1 MVGLL
6 QSFIGVRSKRLTGL
20 CFSHDTF
27 KSIMNLED
35 KDAHDESQQLSSMRP
50 WQTPAARRLQRSR
63 EDLGL
68 QRHDLLVAMRVVNS
82 IEREMLQ
89 AEWENWLLEENIKC
103 KHMGAML
110 SRNIS
115 DLLVEKSNDGQH
127 EPNGESRRLEEVRA
141 WQQQYCESCNKALK
155 TVSIGA

>member
-6 QSFIGVRSKRLTGL
+6 QSFMVVCSKRLTGL

-35 KDAHDESQQLSSMRP
+35 MDSHHESQQFSSMRP
-50 WQTPAARRLQRSR
+50 LQTPAARRFQRSR
-63 EDLGL
+63 QHLGL

-82 IEREMLQ
+82 IEREVLQ

-110 SRNIS
+110 SRNTS
-115 DLLVEKSNDGQH
+115 DLLEEKTYDRQH
-127 EPNGESRRLEEVRA
+127 VRNGEPKGLEEMRA
-141 WQQQYCESCNKALK
+141 WQRQYCESCNKALQS
-155 TVSIGA
+155 VSIGA